1 MSERGSAMLLAI
13 FMMVLLTSMGI
24 SLLFL
29 SQNEVLLGA
38 TDLHSKQA
46 YFLAEAGVEVARLT
60 LFNTNGNG
68 LFDDDLTTHA
78 GADAVIDFDPGAVRP
93 VYDGQGRV
101 TGFTGFNDDVPLVG
115 TTQLGEGW
123 YAAFLTN
130 DPGEGAGFDS
140 TNDTN
145 DRIMITGVGAARDG
159 SFEVVQAIV
168 EPAPPFPGD
177 VPATIMM
184 FGPSPFFADAN
195 NAAKL
200 FQGDDCG
207 GTGIPGFA
215 VPVVGLM
222 DTPTETVV
230 EGSLSPSTTY
240 THAGQTGD
248 VSVSDL
254 TDATDP
260 GIVVS
265 SLGLIAP
272 GWDNCHALRQMT
284 EDVHGVADV
293 VCVEGVPCAL
303 PPSAADRVVFSDG
316 DFTLSSA
323 LSGAGLLWVTGTL
336 TMDGATDWNG
346 LIVVVGEGAF
356 LRTGVGT
363 GQMSGATIVAD
374 IAGADNQYGTSDDCE
389 GGTNGF
395 ESAVYDESA
404 GGTGLTTY
412 CHADVLAATPLT
424 NYAVVDFRQ
433 R

>member
-1 MSERGSAMLLAI
+1 MNERGSAMLLAMFVMI
-13 FMMVLLTSMGI
+13 LLTGMGL

-29 SQNEVLLGA
+29 SQSEASLGA
-38 TDLHSKQA
+38 ADLGSKQA
-46 YFLAEAGVEVARLT
+46 YYLAEAGVEVARLT

-68 LFDDDLTTHA
+68 SFDDDLTTHA
-78 GADAVIDFDPGAVRP
+78 GGDGVIDFDPGAARP
-93 VYDGQGRV
+93 VFDGQGQV
-101 TGFTGFNDDVPLVG
+101 TGFIGYDDDVPLIVA
-115 TTQLGEGW
+115 TQLGDGW
-123 YAAFLTN
+123 FAAFLTN

-145 DRIMITGVGAARDG
+145 DRVMITSVGAARDG

-168 EPAPPFPGD
+168 EAGPPFPGEI
-177 VPATIMM
+177 PAAIMM
-184 FGPSPFFADAN
+184 FGPSPTFADVDN
-195 NAAKL
+195 LAKV

-215 VPVVGLM
+215 VPVLGLM

-230 EGSLSPSTTY
+230 EGSLSANTTY

-248 VSVSDL
+248 VSVTDL

-260 GIVVS
+260 GVVAS
-265 SLGLIAP
+265 SLGLIDN
-272 GWDNCHALRQMT
+272 GWDDCRALLQMT
-284 EDVHGVADV
+284 EEVRDVADV
-293 VCVEGVPCAL
+293 ICVEGTPCVL
-303 PPSAADRVVFSDG
+303 PPSSPSRVVFSDG

-336 TMDGATDWNG
+336 TVDGATDWNG

-356 LRTGVGT
+356 LRSGAGT
-363 GQMSGATIVAD
+363 GQISGATIVAD
-374 IAGADNQYGTSDDCE
+374 IAGVDDQYGTSDDCE

-395 ESAVYDESA
+395 DSAVYDESA

-412 CHADVLAATPLT
+412 CNADVLAATPLT
-424 NYAVVDFRQ
+424 KYAVVDFRQ

>member
-1 MSERGSAMLLAI
+1 MLLAI
-13 FMMVLLTSMGI
+13 FMMALLTSMGI

-29 SQNEVLLGA
+29 SQNEVSLGA
-38 TDLHSKQA
+38 TDLRSKQA

-78 GADAVIDFDPGAVRP
+78 GADTVIDFDPDAVKP

-101 TGFTGFNDDVPLVG
+101 TGFTGFNDDVPMIG

-130 DPGEGAGFDS
+130 DPGEGAGSGS

-145 DRIMITGVGAARDG
+145 DRVMITGVGAARDG

-168 EPAPPFPGD
+168 EPVPPFPGD
-177 VPATIMM
+177 IPATIMM
-184 FGPSPFFADAN
+184 FGPSPFFDDVDN
-195 NAAKL
+195 VAKK

-215 VPVVGLM
+215 VPVIGLM
-222 DTPTETVV
+222 DTPTEAVV
-230 EGSLSPSTTY
+230 ESSLNLNTTY

-248 VSVSDL
+248 ISVSDL

-260 GIVVS
+260 GIAVS
-265 SLGLIAP
+265 SLGLAAP
-272 GWDNCHALRQMT
+272 GWDDCQALRQMT
-284 EDVHGVADV
+284 EEVREVADV
-293 VCVEGVPCAL
+293 ICVEGVSCTL
-303 PPSAADRVVFSDG
+303 PPSAPDRVVFSDG
-316 DFTLSSA
+316 DFTLTSS
-323 LSGAGLLWVTGTL
+323 LSGAGILWVTGTL
-336 TMDGATDWNG
+336 TMDATTDWNG
-346 LIVVVGEGAF
+346 LIVAVGEGAF
-356 LRTGVGT
+356 LRTGGGT
-363 GQMSGATIVAD
+363 GQISGATIVAD
-374 IAGADNQYGTSDDCE
+374 IAGVDNQYGTSDDCE

-412 CHADVLAATPLT
+412 CNADVLAATPLT
-424 NYAVVDFRQ
+424 KYAIVDFRQ